1 MDESGDHSLS
11 KINEDFPIFVLSG
24 LLFEES
30 SYLKI
35 GKAVDLFKAK
45 YFNTKSVILHS
56 RDIRKCDGPFKIL
69 FDLDLKKRFYIDL
82 DNLLKTADFKII
94 TSAIIKNKHIAK
106 YGKLADDPYE
116 ISLTFVLERTLFEA
130 DDNKNLNSI
139 DVIIEGRGTKEDIQ
153 LASRYNELLYRGT
166 GMIMPDRLL
175 NTYSKELIA
184 KKKSDNDNGLQL
196 ADLCAYPIARYVL
209 NSDVPNPSFE
219 VIRSK
224 IRKGPKGF
232 MGYGIKLFP

>member
-35 GKAVDLFKAK
+35 SKAVDSFKVK

-69 FDLDLKKRFYIDL
+69 FDLDLKMRFYKDL
-82 DNLLKTADFKII
+82 DDILKTADFKII
-94 TSAIIKNKHIAK
+94 SSAIIKNKHIAK

-130 DDNKNLNSI
+130 DDSKNPNSI
-139 DVIIEGRGTKEDIQ
+139 DVIIEGRGSKEDIQ

-175 NTYSKELIA
+175 N
-184 KKKSDNDNGLQL
+184 
-196 ADLCAYPIARYVL
+196 AY
-209 NSDVPNPSFE
+209 
-219 VIRSK
+219 
-224 IRKGPKGF
+224 
-232 MGYGIKLFP
+232 